1 MRAGPVQQKRGRLA
15 QRKSGCFTRSGSAVR
30 SRHRPPFLSL
40 PSHRARDHAARPYS
54 ASHGSPLPASETNCT
69 IRQLSISLPL
79 IECLIDGSRYT
90 MPDALPAP
98 AGAVAPARI
107 AQASATPRPRPDR
120 KTWRARDLAEPDRL
134 LVKA

>member
-1 MRAGPVQQKRGRLA
+1 M
-15 QRKSGCFTRSGSAVR
+15 
-30 SRHRPPFLSL
+30 
-40 PSHRARDHAARPYS
+40 
-54 ASHGSPLPASETNCT
+54 
-69 IRQLSISLPL
+69 PL

-107 AQASATPRPRPDR
+107 AQAGATPRPRPDR
-120 KTWRARDLAEPDRL
+120 KTWRARHLAEPDRL